1 VGDAP
6 IFFYLSKG
14 VGALPHEPQ
23 RQLDTEATNITN
35 AGRRQVNLPAIAVSL
50 RLAGC

>member
-6 IFFYLSKG
+6 IFFYLTKG

-23 RQLDTEATNITN
+23 SQPHTETTNITN
-35 AGRRQVNLPAIAVSL
+35 AGRRQINLPAIAVSL
-50 RLAGC
+50 RLPG